1 MQSHKQHQY
10 RQQLD
15 QQLDQQPGGRL
26 QREEQ
31 RLQNELQQLDQR
43 QKNGN
48 MFLELD
54 ISLVQHQE
62 LQQLK
67 RHHADNGKHLSNS
80 ISNP

>member
-15 QQLDQQPGGRL
+15 QQLGQQPGGRL
-26 QREEQ
+26 QPEEQ

-67 RHHADNGKHLSNS
+67 RHHADNGTHLSNL
-80 ISNP
+80 ISSP